1 MVKNIKLNTFF
12 FKEYAQIT
20 EKNSYSAYIPNGSK
34 GIWCIADFN
43 EKINEKM
50 QEKSEI
56 SQKIGNGNIENKKID
71 KINLAKIGVHKII
84 EKYLGNNEFSLENIK
99 QMIQSSIDKVIFE
112 KTKLYKFHKAEKDF
126 DLKNFYSQIV
136 IIIEKNNMI
145 VGNMGKTELV
155 LYRENRIVEKISGE
169 QFKKIRLKKH
179 DYLLAGSP
187 EFWKV
192 VNESE
197 IEEIYVDRKSKLN
210 VEQNLSEQIKAS
222 EKKLGKVIPFLSIFV
237 EDIEMEKNYELL
249 EKEINEKNQKQEKV
263 VKYIFLAVIF
273 VFMFIGLMIFLELH
287 HALVLAMGFMTI
299 PYAILTF
306 KLSGKRAKGS
316 REAVVLVQELTNN
329 YKINSCNMRE
339 AIEATAISMES
350 SAAVKRV
357 MINLA
362 KNLNNAS
369 SSKEIGEAVEN
380 FRFAFGTAWADILA
394 ANIFIAVYRGVKVEN
409 SLRDL
414 GKSIANSKKIVEHSR
429 RQGYEARLMI
439 RYMMPICMIMTIIG
453 SKLFFDMSIAEYIV
467 CQFSSKSSLYWL
479 LASIFLYSAACLA
492 DMFFSSRKMDL

>member
-43 EKINEKM
+43 EKIDEKM
-50 QEKSEI
+50 QKKSEI
-56 SQKIGNGNIENKKID
+56 SQKIENSNVENEKIE

-84 EKYLGNNEFSLENIK
+84 EKYLENNEFSLENIK
-99 QMIQSSIDKVIFE
+99 QMIQSSIDKVVFE

-155 LYRENRIVEKISGE
+155 LYRENRIVEKVSGE
-169 QFKKIRLKKH
+169 EVKKIKLKKH

-197 IEEIYVDRKSKLN
+197 IEEVYIDEESKEN
-210 VEQNLSEQIKAS
+210 IEQNLSEQVKFA

-273 VFMFIGLMIFLELH
+273 VFMFVSVGKNIQKGN
-287 HALVLAMGFMTI
+287 
-299 PYAILTF
+299 F
-306 KLSGKRAKGS
+306 KGKRKEKVKNIMAEKILEKANLMKNNLSKRAEIERDKVKQKNIEDEVEKPLGNS
-316 REAVVLVQELTNN
+316 DLVENEEVKNKKIENEEIEKN
-329 YKINSCNMRE
+329 Y
-339 AIEATAISMES
+339 
-350 SAAVKRV
+350 
-357 MINLA
+357 A
-362 KNLNNAS
+362 KNLEITQNITETKEKRAEKLNNSRIKKKVSKNKKYNRKNLNADNRNFKKNYKVKS
-369 SSKEIGEAVEN
+369 NGISQLEKEIEKNWEILGRDRNGNNFVKNREFKREN
-380 FRFAFGTAWADILA
+380 KNGFFIKGN
-394 ANIFIAVYRGVKVEN
+394 NIEWEV
-409 SLRDL
+409 
-414 GKSIANSKKIVEHSR
+414 
-429 RQGYEARLMI
+429 
-439 RYMMPICMIMTIIG
+439 
-453 SKLFFDMSIAEYIV
+453 
-467 CQFSSKSSLYWL
+467 
-479 LASIFLYSAACLA
+479 
-492 DMFFSSRKMDL
+492 

>member
-84 EKYLGNNEFSLENIK
+84 EKYLENNEFSLENIK
-99 QMIQSSIDKVIFE
+99 QIIQSSVDKVIFE
-112 KTKLYKFHKAEKDF
+112 KTKLYKFHKAKKDF

-145 VGNMGKTELV
+145 VGNMGKTEFV
-155 LYRENRIVEKISGE
+155 LYRENRIVEKIGGE
-169 QFKKIRLKKH
+169 EVKKIRLKKH

-237 EDIEMEKNYELL
+237 EDIEMEKNYKLL

-273 VFMFIGLMIFLELH
+273 VFMLFSVGKNIQKSNFENKKNENVKNVMAKKISEKSNLLENNLYVKAEIENNKIEQGNLANVKVEVKKTAGNENAVENQNVETGNKEIEKN
-287 HALVLAMGFMTI
+287 HAKNLEITQNI
-299 PYAILTF
+299 IET
-306 KLSGKRAKGS
+306 KEKRAKKLNNS
-316 REAVVLVQELTNN
+316 RIKKKVSKNKKYN
-329 YKINSCNMRE
+329 R
-339 AIEATAISMES
+339 
-350 SAAVKRV
+350 
-357 MINLA
+357 
-362 KNLNNAS
+362 KNLNADNRNFKKNYKVKS
-369 SSKEIGEAVEN
+369 NGISQLEKEIEKNWEVLGRDRNGNNFVKNREFKREN
-380 FRFAFGTAWADILA
+380 KNGFFIKGN
-394 ANIFIAVYRGVKVEN
+394 NIECEV
-409 SLRDL
+409 
-414 GKSIANSKKIVEHSR
+414 
-429 RQGYEARLMI
+429 
-439 RYMMPICMIMTIIG
+439 
-453 SKLFFDMSIAEYIV
+453 
-467 CQFSSKSSLYWL
+467 
-479 LASIFLYSAACLA
+479 
-492 DMFFSSRKMDL
+492 

>member
-1 MVKNIKLNTFF
+1 MIKNIKLNTFF
-12 FKEYAQIT
+12 FKEYAQIA
-20 EKNSYSAYIPNGSK
+20 EKNTYSAYIPNGSK

-56 SQKIGNGNIENKKID
+56 SQKFENSNVENKKID

-84 EKYLGNNEFSLENIK
+84 EKYLENNEFSLENIK
-99 QMIQSSIDKVIFE
+99 QMIQSSIDKVVFE

-145 VGNMGKTELV
+145 VGNMGKTEFV

-169 QFKKIRLKKH
+169 QVKKIRLKKH

-249 EKEINEKNQKQEKV
+249 ESEVSKKNQKREMA
-263 VKYIFLAVIF
+263 VKYIFLSAMF
-273 VFMFIGLMIFLELH
+273 AFMLVSVGKNIQKGNFKNRKNENVKNIMTKKISEKSNLLENNLYVK
-287 HALVLAMGFMTI
+287 AEIEKSKIELENLGNVKVEVKESAGNRNLVEYQKEETGNEEIKNKDMENLQITENN
-299 PYAILTF
+299 
-306 KLSGKRAKGS
+306 KESKVKRAKKLNHS
-316 REAVVLVQELTNN
+316 RIKKKVSKNKKYN
-329 YKINSCNMRE
+329 R
-339 AIEATAISMES
+339 
-350 SAAVKRV
+350 
-357 MINLA
+357 
-362 KNLNNAS
+362 KNLNADNRNFKKYYKVKS
-369 SSKEIGEAVEN
+369 NGISQLEKEIEKNWEVLGRDRNGNN
-380 FRFAFGTAWADILA
+380 FMKNREFKREKKNGFFIKGN
-394 ANIFIAVYRGVKVEN
+394 NIEWEV
-409 SLRDL
+409 
-414 GKSIANSKKIVEHSR
+414 
-429 RQGYEARLMI
+429 
-439 RYMMPICMIMTIIG
+439 
-453 SKLFFDMSIAEYIV
+453 
-467 CQFSSKSSLYWL
+467 
-479 LASIFLYSAACLA
+479 
-492 DMFFSSRKMDL
+492 

>member
-34 GIWCIADFN
+34 GIWCIANFN
-43 EKINEKM
+43 EKTDEKM

-56 SQKIGNGNIENKKID
+56 SQKFENSNVENKKID

-84 EKYLGNNEFSLENIK
+84 EKYLENNEFSLENIK
-99 QMIQSSIDKVIFE
+99 QIIQSSIDKVVFE
-112 KTKLYKFHKAEKDF
+112 KTKLYKVHKAEKNF

-169 QFKKIRLKKH
+169 ESKKVRLKKY
-179 DYLLAGSP
+179 DYLLVGSP

-197 IEEIYVDRKSKLN
+197 IEEMYVDRKSKLN

-249 EKEINEKNQKQEKV
+249 EKEINEKNQKQEIS
-263 VKYIFLAVIF
+263 VKYMFLAIMFIFLF
-273 VFMFIGLMIFLELH
+273 VSVGKNIQKGYFENRKNGNIENVMAKKIGEKANLLESRLYVK
-287 HALVLAMGFMTI
+287 AEIEKSKIEQGNLGNVKVEVKESAGNRNLVEYQKEETGNEEIKNKDMENLQITENNKESKI
-299 PYAILTF
+299 
-306 KLSGKRAKGS
+306 KRAEKLNNS
-316 REAVVLVQELTNN
+316 RI
-329 YKINSCNMRE
+329 KKK
-339 AIEATAISMES
+339 S
-350 SAAVKRV
+350 SKNKKYNR
-357 MINLA
+357 
-362 KNLNNAS
+362 KNLNADNRNFKKYYKVKS
-369 SSKEIGEAVEN
+369 NGISQLEKEIEKNWEILGRDRNGNNFVKNREFKREN
-380 FRFAFGTAWADILA
+380 KNGFFIKGN
-394 ANIFIAVYRGVKVEN
+394 NIEWEV
-409 SLRDL
+409 
-414 GKSIANSKKIVEHSR
+414 
-429 RQGYEARLMI
+429 
-439 RYMMPICMIMTIIG
+439 
-453 SKLFFDMSIAEYIV
+453 
-467 CQFSSKSSLYWL
+467 
-479 LASIFLYSAACLA
+479 
-492 DMFFSSRKMDL
+492 

>member
-43 EKINEKM
+43 EKTDEKI
-50 QEKSEI
+50 QEKSEV
-56 SQKIGNGNIENKKID
+56 SQKIENSNVENKKID

-99 QMIQSSIDKVIFE
+99 QMMQSSIDKVIFE
-112 KTKLYKFHKAEKDF
+112 KTKLYKFHKAENNL

-169 QFKKIRLKKH
+169 ESKKVRLKKY

-197 IEEIYVDRKSKLN
+197 IEEVYVDKKSKEN
-210 VEQNLSEQIKAS
+210 IEQSLSEQIKLA

-249 EKEINEKNQKQEKV
+249 ESEVSKKNQKREMT
-263 VKYIFLAVIF
+263 VKYIFLSAMFAFMLVSVGKNIQKGNFENRKNENVKNVMAKKISEKSNLLENNLYVKAEIENNKIEQGNLANVKVEVKKTAGNENAVENQN
-273 VFMFIGLMIFLELH
+273 VETGNKE
-287 HALVLAMGFMTI
+287 
-299 PYAILTF
+299 
-306 KLSGKRAKGS
+306 
-316 REAVVLVQELTNN
+316 
-329 YKINSCNMRE
+329 
-339 AIEATAISMES
+339 IE
-350 SAAVKRV
+350 K
-357 MINLA
+357 NHA
-362 KNLNNAS
+362 KNLEITQNITK
-369 SSKEIGEAVEN
+369 SKEKGDKKLNNSRIKKKVSKNKKYNRKNLNADNRNFKKNYKVKSNGISQLEKEIEKNWEVLGRDRNGNNFVKNREFKREN
-380 FRFAFGTAWADILA
+380 KNGFFIKGN
-394 ANIFIAVYRGVKVEN
+394 NIEWEV
-409 SLRDL
+409 
-414 GKSIANSKKIVEHSR
+414 
-429 RQGYEARLMI
+429 
-439 RYMMPICMIMTIIG
+439 
-453 SKLFFDMSIAEYIV
+453 
-467 CQFSSKSSLYWL
+467 
-479 LASIFLYSAACLA
+479 
-492 DMFFSSRKMDL
+492 

>member
-12 FKEYAQIT
+12 FKEYAQIA
-20 EKNSYSAYIPNGSK
+20 EKNTYSAYIPNGSK
-34 GIWCIADFN
+34 GIWCIADFD
-43 EKINEKM
+43 EKTNEKM

-56 SQKIGNGNIENKKID
+56 SQKIEKSNIENKKID

-84 EKYLGNNEFSLENIK
+84 EKYLENNEFSLENMK

-112 KTKLYKFHKAEKDF
+112 KAKLYKFHKAEKDF

-136 IIIEKNNMI
+136 IIIEKNKMI

-155 LYRENRIVEKISGE
+155 LYRENRIVEKIRGE
-169 QFKKIRLKKH
+169 QVKKIRFKKH

-197 IEEIYVDRKSKLN
+197 IEEIYVDRKSKSN

-273 VFMFIGLMIFLELH
+273 VFMFVSVGKNIQKGNLKGERKEKVKNIMAEKIIEKANLMKNNLNKQSEIERNKVKQKNIEDEVEKPLGNSNLVENEEVKNKKIENEEIEKNYAKNLEIIQNIIE
-287 HALVLAMGFMTI
+287 T
-299 PYAILTF
+299 
-306 KLSGKRAKGS
+306 KEKRAKKLNNS
-316 REAVVLVQELTNN
+316 RIKKKVSKNKKYN
-329 YKINSCNMRE
+329 R
-339 AIEATAISMES
+339 
-350 SAAVKRV
+350 
-357 MINLA
+357 
-362 KNLNNAS
+362 KNLNADNRNFKKNYKVKS
-369 SSKEIGEAVEN
+369 NGISQLEKEIEKNWEILGRDRNGNN
-380 FRFAFGTAWADILA
+380 FVKNREFKREKKNGFFIKGN
-394 ANIFIAVYRGVKVEN
+394 NIEWEV
-409 SLRDL
+409 
-414 GKSIANSKKIVEHSR
+414 
-429 RQGYEARLMI
+429 
-439 RYMMPICMIMTIIG
+439 
-453 SKLFFDMSIAEYIV
+453 
-467 CQFSSKSSLYWL
+467 
-479 LASIFLYSAACLA
+479 
-492 DMFFSSRKMDL
+492 

>member
-43 EKINEKM
+43 EKTDEKM

-56 SQKIGNGNIENKKID
+56 SQKFENSNIENKKID

-84 EKYLGNNEFSLENIK
+84 EKYLENNEFSLENIE
-99 QMIQSSIDKVIFE
+99 QIIQSSIDKVIFE
-112 KTKLYKFHKAEKDF
+112 KTKLYKVHKAEKNF

-155 LYRENRIVEKISGE
+155 LYRENRIVEKIGGE
-169 QFKKIRLKKH
+169 QFKKIRRKKH

-237 EDIEMEKNYELL
+237 EDIEMEKNYKLL

-263 VKYIFLAVIF
+263 VKFIFLAVIF
-273 VFMFIGLMIFLELH
+273 VFMFVSVGKNIQKGNLKDERKEKAKNIMAEKIIEKANLMK
-287 HALVLAMGFMTI
+287 TN
-299 PYAILTF
+299 
-306 KLSGKRAKGS
+306 LSKRAEIEMDKVRQKNIEDEKTLKNS
-316 REAVVLVQELTNN
+316 DLAENKEVRNKKIENEEIEKNYVKNLEITQNITESKEKSTKKLNN
-329 YKINSCNMRE
+329 LRIKKKVSKNKKYNR
-339 AIEATAISMES
+339 
-350 SAAVKRV
+350 
-357 MINLA
+357 
-362 KNLNNAS
+362 KNLNADNRNFKKNYKVKS
-369 SSKEIGEAVEN
+369 NGISQLEKEIEKNWEVLGRDRNGNN
-380 FRFAFGTAWADILA
+380 FVKNREFKREKKNGFFIKGD
-394 ANIFIAVYRGVKVEN
+394 NIEWEV
-409 SLRDL
+409 
-414 GKSIANSKKIVEHSR
+414 
-429 RQGYEARLMI
+429 
-439 RYMMPICMIMTIIG
+439 
-453 SKLFFDMSIAEYIV
+453 
-467 CQFSSKSSLYWL
+467 
-479 LASIFLYSAACLA
+479 
-492 DMFFSSRKMDL
+492 

>member
-1 MVKNIKLNTFF
+1 MIKNIKLNTFF
-12 FKEYAQIT
+12 FKEYAQIA
-20 EKNSYSAYIPNGSK
+20 EKNTYSAYIPNGSK

-43 EKINEKM
+43 EKINEKW

-56 SQKIGNGNIENKKID
+56 SQKIENSNVENEKIE

-84 EKYLGNNEFSLENIK
+84 EKYLENNEFSLENIK

-169 QFKKIRLKKH
+169 QVKKIRLKKH

-263 VKYIFLAVIF
+263 AKYIFLAVIF
-273 VFMFIGLMIFLELH
+273 VFMFVSVGKNIQKSYFENRKNGNTENVMAKKIGEKANLLESRLYVK
-287 HALVLAMGFMTI
+287 AEIEKSKIELENLGNVKVEVKESAGNRNLVEYQKEETGNEEIKNKDMENLQITENNKESKI
-299 PYAILTF
+299 
-306 KLSGKRAKGS
+306 KRAEKLNNS
-316 REAVVLVQELTNN
+316 RI
-329 YKINSCNMRE
+329 KKK
-339 AIEATAISMES
+339 S
-350 SAAVKRV
+350 SKNKKYNR
-357 MINLA
+357 
-362 KNLNNAS
+362 KNLNADNRNFKKYYKVKS
-369 SSKEIGEAVEN
+369 NGISQLEKEIEKNWEVLGRDRNGNN
-380 FRFAFGTAWADILA
+380 FG
-394 ANIFIAVYRGVKVEN
+394 
-409 SLRDL
+409 
-414 GKSIANSKKIVEHSR
+414 
-429 RQGYEARLMI
+429 
-439 RYMMPICMIMTIIG
+439 
-453 SKLFFDMSIAEYIV
+453 
-467 CQFSSKSSLYWL
+467 
-479 LASIFLYSAACLA
+479 
-492 DMFFSSRKMDL
+492 

>member
-1 MVKNIKLNTFF
+1 MIKNIKLNTFF
-12 FKEYAQIT
+12 FKEYAQIA
-20 EKNSYSAYIPNGSK
+20 EKNTYSAYIPNGSK

-43 EKINEKM
+43 EKINEKW

-56 SQKIGNGNIENKKID
+56 SQKIENSNVENEKIE

-84 EKYLGNNEFSLENIK
+84 EKYLENNEFSLENIK

-169 QFKKIRLKKH
+169 QVKKIRLKKH

-263 VKYIFLAVIF
+263 VKYMFLAVIF
-273 VFMFIGLMIFLELH
+273 VFMFISVGKNIQKGNFKGERKEKVKNIMAEKIIEKANLLESRLYVK
-287 HALVLAMGFMTI
+287 AEIEKSKIELENLGNVKVEVKESAGNRNLVEYQKEKTGNEEIKNKDMENLQITENN
-299 PYAILTF
+299 
-306 KLSGKRAKGS
+306 KESKVKRAEKLNNS
-316 REAVVLVQELTNN
+316 RI
-329 YKINSCNMRE
+329 KKK
-339 AIEATAISMES
+339 S
-350 SAAVKRV
+350 SKNKKYNR
-357 MINLA
+357 
-362 KNLNNAS
+362 KNLNADNRNFKKNYKVKS
-369 SSKEIGEAVEN
+369 NGISQLEKEIEQNWEVLGRDRNGNNFVKNREFKREN
-380 FRFAFGTAWADILA
+380 KNGFFVKGN
-394 ANIFIAVYRGVKVEN
+394 NIE
-409 SLRDL
+409 
-414 GKSIANSKKIVEHSR
+414 
-429 RQGYEARLMI
+429 
-439 RYMMPICMIMTIIG
+439 
-453 SKLFFDMSIAEYIV
+453 
-467 CQFSSKSSLYWL
+467 
-479 LASIFLYSAACLA
+479 
-492 DMFFSSRKMDL
+492 

>member
-1 MVKNIKLNTFF
+1 MIKNIKLNTFF
-12 FKEYAQIT
+12 FKEYAQIA
-20 EKNSYSAYIPNGSK
+20 EKNTYSAYIPNGSK
-34 GIWCIADFN
+34 GIWCIADLDEKTN
-43 EKINEKM
+43 EKW

-56 SQKIGNGNIENKKID
+56 SQKIGNSNIENKKID
-71 KINLAKIGVHKII
+71 KINLAKIGVYKII
-84 EKYLGNNEFSLENIK
+84 EKYLENNEFSLENIK
-99 QMIQSSIDKVIFE
+99 QIIQSSVDKVIFE
-112 KTKLYKFHKAEKDF
+112 KTKLYKFHKAKKDF

-155 LYRENRIVEKISGE
+155 LYRENRIVEKIGGE

-273 VFMFIGLMIFLELH
+273 VFMFVSVGKNIQKGNLKGERKEKVKNIMAEKIIEKANLMKNNLNKQSEIERNKIGQKNIEDEFEKTLENSN
-287 HALVLAMGFMTI
+287 LVENKEVRNKKI
-299 PYAILTF
+299 ENEEI
-306 KLSGKRAKGS
+306 
-316 REAVVLVQELTNN
+316 EQN
-329 YKINSCNMRE
+329 Y
-339 AIEATAISMES
+339 
-350 SAAVKRV
+350 
-357 MINLA
+357 A
-362 KNLNNAS
+362 KNLEITQNIIKTKEKGAEKLNNS
-369 SSKEIGEAVEN
+369 RIKKKSSKNKKYNRKNLNADNRNFKKYYKVKSNGISQLEKEIEKNWEVLGRDRNGNN
-380 FRFAFGTAWADILA
+380 FVKNREFKREKKNGFFIKGN
-394 ANIFIAVYRGVKVEN
+394 NIEWEV
-409 SLRDL
+409 
-414 GKSIANSKKIVEHSR
+414 
-429 RQGYEARLMI
+429 
-439 RYMMPICMIMTIIG
+439 
-453 SKLFFDMSIAEYIV
+453 
-467 CQFSSKSSLYWL
+467 
-479 LASIFLYSAACLA
+479 
-492 DMFFSSRKMDL
+492 